1 MRHAMSADH
10 AGIGGMQRIADDA
23 IRKLERG
30 GVGNAGP
37 PKILFDDGAVALVLL
52 ETTGQRLVR
61 GLLR

>member
-1 MRHAMSADH
+1 
-10 AGIGGMQRIADDA
+10 MQRIADDA

-30 GVGNAGP
+30 GISNAGP

-61 GLLR
+61 GQLR

>member
-1 MRHAMSADH
+1 
-10 AGIGGMQRIADDA
+10 MQRIADDA

-30 GVGNAGP
+30 GIGNADP

-61 GLLR
+61 GQLR